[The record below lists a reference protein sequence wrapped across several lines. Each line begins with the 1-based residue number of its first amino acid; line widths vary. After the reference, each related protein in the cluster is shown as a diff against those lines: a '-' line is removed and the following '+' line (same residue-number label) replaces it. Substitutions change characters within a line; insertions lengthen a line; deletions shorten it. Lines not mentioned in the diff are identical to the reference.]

1 MALNCDSNTAIES
14 TSMDAGEYYMA
25 NRPEVLS
32 WFTSSG
38 PGKWVFLRCRSEC
51 FQKGNRDHLK
61 RATKKGGRQ
70 DLVEPQKFNTGLRLD
85 TTPSAISVPVAED
98 SKAYVWLE
106 KFSDRV
112 VHYGAVLDVFVQH
125 QPEYTALVWGTFKFL
140 FTAVVSHAGLV
151 KNLAKACSCI
161 ADALPRADLGLI
173 LYPTPA
179 IREAVARL
187 YAAIVKFALRAL
199 RWYQQGRLM
208 HIASAIA
215 SPWALG
221 FEEELAEI
229 ERNSKSVEELAQS
242 AARAELREL
251 RFQVHQSRSDQQ
263 QARTE
268 LLQLK
273 NTVEDG
279 FRNVTQHFITRTAM
293 QSLQTRIS
301 TDTTFSREMICHIQ
315 LGQILSLP
323 FMESLLTSA
332 QCLAHCRSFWLRRRH
347 ARRRES
353 SVVDV
358 TSLKRWNQAE
368 HLRFVVV
375 ESGGNGP
382 LARDLLVDVITTL
395 RHHGL
400 PVLWALRPEN
410 LPDAAFTTINILRML
425 LYQALEV
432 NSAAAGWTYP
442 ITVGQ
447 LREAAGH
454 DDWLALLKRAL
465 DGSPTIYIVFDSD
478 LVDHVTDGDRTI
490 ATRFLTEFATFLGP
504 ERVKVIVSSWCFQV
518 ARAQE
523 DMGRDSV
530 VAIRAQASANNRLEN
545 IKRSRQRGAA
555 KRSRG

>member
-1 MALNCDSNTAIES
+1 MDLTSVDSREC
-14 TSMDAGEYYMA
+14 YMA

-32 WFTSSG
+32 WFTGSG
-38 PGKWVFLRCRSEC
+38 PGRQVFLFLGSYTFDVGSNAFKRVIEIISSELPEKDAQKILSSRS
-51 FQKGNRDHLK
+51 N
-61 RATKKGGRQ
+61 TIQ
-70 DLVEPQKFNTGLRLD
+70 DFVLTLLQTR
-85 TTPSAISVPVAED
+85 SAYQSRKD

-125 QPEYTALVWGTFKFL
+125 QPECTALVWGTFKFL

-161 ADALPRADLGLI
+161 AEALPRADLSLI

-187 YAAIVKFALRAL
+187 YGAIVKFALRAL
-199 RWYQQGRLM
+199 RWYQRGRLK
-208 HIASAIA
+208 HITSAIA

-221 FEEELAEI
+221 FEEEFAEI

-251 RFQVHQSRSDQQ
+251 RFQVHRGHADQQ

-273 NTVEDG
+273 NTVEEG
-279 FRNVTQHFITRTAM
+279 FRDMTQHFIARTAM
-293 QSLQTRIS
+293 QSLQTRIFN
-301 TDTTFSREMICHIQ
+301 DTTFSREMICHIQ

-323 FMESLLTSA
+323 FMESLPTSG
-332 QCLAHCRSFWLRRRH
+332 QCLAYCRSFWLRRRRV
-347 ARRRES
+347 RRRES

-358 TSLKRWNQAE
+358 MSLKKWNQEE
-368 HLRFVVV
+368 HLRFVVI
-375 ESGGNGP
+375 ESTNDT
-382 LARDLLVDVITTL
+382 LARDLLVEVITML
-395 RHHGL
+395 RDHGL
-400 PVLWALRPEN
+400 PVLWALRPQK
-410 LPDAAFTTINILRML
+410 LQDAAFTTIDILRML

-447 LREAAGH
+447 LREASGH
-454 DDWLALLKRAL
+454 EDWLALLKRAL
-465 DGSPTIYIVFDSD
+465 DGCPTIYIVFDSD
-478 LVDHVTDGDRTI
+478 LVDRVTDGDRTI
-490 ATRFLTEFATFLGP
+490 ATRFLAEFATFLGP
-504 ERVKVIVSSWCFQV
+504 ERVKVIVSSRCFQK

-523 DMGRDSV
+523 DMGHDSV
-530 VAIRAQASANNRLEN
+530 VTIRAQASAANRFES
-545 IKRSRQRGAA
+545 IKRSRPRGSAR
-555 KRSRG
+555 RSRG